1 MPALY
6 PGQYFLTSE
15 QFSDITSLHHLV
27 LATPPRPMCLHD
39 YWIAYIRAG
48 SVLAVNCI
56 KAGSRRPS
64 AARGVVAG
72 PSNICKLVLTTS

>member
-1 MPALY
+1 MLLTVLASLHPALL
-6 PGQYFLTSE
+6 PAPLRT
-15 QFSDITSLHHLV
+15 I
-27 LATPPRPMCLHD
+27 CLHN

-72 PSNICKLVLTTS
+72 PSNIHM